1 MIKFLNSQKLSTKRM
16 FSTTPIRHV
25 IPTGGAE
32 VELALIL
39 YAIPVSSMFFMAI
52 IWATVTIAAGE
63 LLATR
68 LSESAVEAQDLV
80 MFPENLQGPFFFVPV
95 NTMNLLNW
103 YILRLREGVAFWSN
117 LQNYETLSAN
127 EVIEFI
133 RQLDL
138 MLARIRQ
145 VDFFSDL
152 ITELDDTTMN
162 ANLEHLHRHR
172 AELNL
177 LIEEIEGIKLLIHR
191 EILGLP
197 H

>member
-1 MIKFLNSQKLSTKRM
+1 
-16 FSTTPIRHV
+16 
-25 IPTGGAE
+25 
-32 VELALIL
+32 
-39 YAIPVSSMFFMAI
+39 MFFMAI
-52 IWATVTIAAGE
+52 VWATITIGVGE
-63 LLATR
+63 ILVTR
-68 LSESAVEAQDLV
+68 LSDSAVEAQDLV

-95 NTMNLLNW
+95 NTMNMLNS

-117 LQNYETLSAN
+117 IQNLELLSAN

-138 MLARIRQ
+138 MVALIRQ

-172 AELNL
+172 ADLNL
-177 LIEEIEGIKLLIHR
+177 LIEQIEGIKLLIHR

-197 H
+197 C